1 MILTDCILLIE
12 PIGFAYN
19 SQTAVDNKFQTDNKS
34 SLAMFQFKNFKS
46 VLEENGVIVRIYS
59 PKDNTTPDA
68 IFPNNWFSTF
78 PDSRIMI
85 YPMMTE
91 NRRLEKRADL
101 IGSLMQDY
109 PSLIDLS
116 YLEKNN
122 LFLEGTGSLII
133 DHASK
138 IAYACL
144 SKRTSM
150 EALKEWEKVS
160 GYTTITFSAKDET
173 GFPIYHTNVIMTL
186 AEKFV
191 IVCEEA
197 IVPSDRNKILESL
210 KSTGREIISI
220 SFEQTKMFCGNC
232 IELLNRNKEHLL
244 IISEQARNAFTND
257 QIQTIEKSSRIVFSD
272 LSEIES
278 IGGGGARCMIAELF

>member
-1 MILTDCILLIE
+1 MILTDSILLVE
-12 PIGFAYN
+12 PVGFEFN
-19 SQTAVDNKFQTDNKS
+19 SQTALDNRFQNNNNAG
-34 SLAMFQFKNFKS
+34 LATLQFNAFKA
-46 VLEENGVIVRIYS
+46 VIEEAAINVRIYT
-59 PKDNTTPDA
+59 PKDNITPDA
-68 IFPNNWFSTF
+68 VFPNNWFSTF
-78 PDSRIMI
+78 PDERMVI
-85 YPMMTE
+85 YSMMAE
-91 NRRLEKRADL
+91 NRRLERRGDL

-109 PSLIDLS
+109 PSLDDLS
-116 YLEKNN
+116 HLEKSGYY
-122 LFLEGTGSLII
+122 LEGTGSLVI
-133 DHASK
+133 DHELK
-138 IAYACL
+138 LAYACL
-144 SKRTSM
+144 SKRTSVL
-150 EALKEWEKVS
+150 ALNEWLKIT
-160 GYTTITFSAKDET
+160 GYTSITFHANDET

-191 IVCEEA
+191 IVCEKA
-197 IVPSDRNKILESL
+197 IVPTDRNKILESL

-244 IISEQARNAFTND
+244 IMSEQARNAFTND

>member
-78 PDSRIMI
+78 PDARIMI

-109 PSLIDLS
+109 PSLDDLS
-116 YLEKNN
+116 YLENSGQ
-122 LFLEGTGSLII
+122 FLEGTGSLVI
-133 DHASK
+133 DHTSK

-144 SKRTSM
+144 SKRTSI
-150 EALKEWEKVS
+150 EALKEWEKIS
-160 GYTTITFSAKDET
+160 GYTAITFRANDET

-186 AEKFV
+186 ADKFA
-191 IVCEEA
+191 ILCEESVFSED
-197 IVPSDRNKILESL
+197 IKKLQDSILRS
-210 KSTGREIISI
+210 GREIISI
-220 SFEQTKMFCGNC
+220 SLKQTNKFCGNC
-232 IELLNRNKEHLL
+232 IELLNNKGEHLL
-244 IISEQARNAFTND
+244 IMSEQARNAFTTD
-257 QIQTIEKSSRIVFSD
+257 QIQTIEKSCQIVSSD